1 MKPTKLL
8 FLLLCCYFF
17 FSCTKETKAE
27 YLQNVT
33 VDSKGLSCDGITMSN
48 YAGTLTETT
57 FNYGEKVT
65 FNYDN
70 FKGLTF
76 EDSLAYPMMDIH
88 VMSKSGDTVF
98 SRPELLPKE
107 GISKEQ
113 FTIFSEVTFAKPML
127 PNNEYLVSIQ
137 ISDTKSDAYYH
148 WKKPFKIVNNPKIQT
163 KINGFTYEILY
174 LYSLTRD
181 IAITNNVIQM
191 NEKIYLILEDLEG
204 YDIDENGN
212 ASIIASMNLVDSND
226 ALIIENDNLL
236 PNSVSAK
243 DLKQQLYVLI
253 EITDENIQNPVTC
266 NFQLKDA
273 VSGKTLSS
281 TFELTVENQK

>member
-8 FLLLCCYFF
+8 FVVLSCYFLC
-17 FSCTKETKAE
+17 SCFKKKE

-33 VDSKGLSCDGITMSN
+33 VDNKGLSCDGIEMSN

-65 FNYDN
+65 FTYDN

-76 EDSLAYPMMDIH
+76 EDNRAYPKMDIH

-98 SRPELLPKE
+98 SIPEFFDKE
-107 GISKEQ
+107 GITKEELSL
-113 FTIFSEVTFAKPML
+113 FSEVTFARPML
-127 PNNEYLVSIQ
+127 PENDYLVSVN
-137 ISDTKSDAYYH
+137 ISDTKNDNYYH
-148 WKKPFKIVNNPKIQT
+148 WKKSFKIINNPELKT
-163 KINGFTYEILY
+163 KADGFTYDIQY
-174 LYSLTRD
+174 LYSLPRD
-181 IAITNNVIQM
+181 IAITNNVIKT
-191 NEKIYLILEDLEG
+191 NEKVYLILENLEG
-204 YDIDENGN
+204 YNVDEDGN
-212 ASIIASMNLVDSND
+212 ASIIASMNLVDAND
-226 ALIIENDNLL
+226 RLIVENDNLL

-253 EITDENIQNPVTC
+253 EITDKDIPNPVTC

-273 VSGKTLSS
+273 LSGKTLSS
-281 TFELTVENQK
+281 TFELTVEEQK